1 MLDVFARIFCMRA
14 QLIGPMD
21 VVNPKTA
28 LYVKNNREK
37 RHQEIKYDRVGM
49 FEMQGEGGPWQSHP
63 PPTSNGNPNLGSDP
77 DVSAETLGTL
87 PSQCNSLEWE
97 VKEIR
102 RHLKAMTD
110 RSLDKEDMEKRGR
123 EWKVVALVLD
133 RLFFFIYL
141 IVLLVSAFTLFETT
155 LVQEGS
161 VDKDG
166 NPIT

>member
-21 VVNPKTA
+21 TPSPRSA

-37 RHQEIKYDRVGM
+37 KHQDIKYDRVGM
-49 FEMQGEGGPWQSHP
+49 FEMQGEIPWQH
-63 PPTSNGNPNLGSDP
+63 PPTSNGNPAVGSEP
-77 DVSAETLGTL
+77 DVSAETLGNL
-87 PSQCNSLEWE
+87 PSQCSSLEWE

-102 RHLKAMTD
+102 RHLRSMTERAAD
-110 RSLDKEDMEKRGR
+110 RDDMEKRGR

-141 IVLLVSAFTLFETT
+141 VVLLVSAFTLFKTT
-155 LVQEGS
+155 LV
-161 VDKDG
+161 KDG
-166 NPIT
+166 KTETPET